1 MAIRLGALLGEAF
14 EVAPYITPRILNCMV
29 PQEALFA
36 LPSRALQL
44 LEFSEESIE
53 LRRMGTT

>member
-53 LRRMGTT
+53 LRTT